1 MIFSTKEGALRL
13 KERVKHIL
21 KNLDAYT
28 AGTLFAITMT
38 LVIMNVFTRYVFNFV
53 LAWSEELAT
62 SCFVYT
68 VFIGAAWCLRTRQHV
83 GVDLLVNRL
92 PVKAREVVHL
102 LTDMVILALNSYI
115 TYLAVLFMRSSKAKT
130 MPIMKISVNYL
141 YTALL
146 LGFGLMAIY
155 SLIHCIEDVKNL
167 AQRNGKEVQ
176 S

>member
-1 MIFSTKEGALRL
+1 M

-21 KNLDAYT
+21 KNLDAYA
-28 AGTLFAITMT
+28 AGALFAVTMT
-38 LVIMNVFTRYVFNFV
+38 LVIMNVFTRYVLNFV
-53 LAWSEELAT
+53 IAWSEEVAT

-83 GVDLLVNRL
+83 GVDLLVDRL
-92 PVKAREVVHL
+92 PGKAREIVHL

-141 YTALL
+141 YAALL
-146 LGFGLMAIY
+146 IGFGLMAIY
-155 SLIHCIEDVKNL
+155 SLAHCVEDVIKMF
-167 AQRNGKEVQ
+167 RGREEVQ

>member
-1 MIFSTKEGALRL
+1 MKDRA
-13 KERVKHIL
+13 KHIL
-21 KNLDAYT
+21 KNLDAYA
-28 AGTLFAITMT
+28 AGALFAVTMV
-38 LVIMNVFTRYVFNFV
+38 LVIVNVFSRYIFNFV
-53 LAWSEELAT
+53 FAWTEEVAT

-92 PVKAREVVHL
+92 PEKAREIVHL
-102 LTDMVILALNSYI
+102 LTDIVILALNCYI

-146 LGFGLMAIY
+146 IGFGLMAIY
-155 SLIHCIEDVKNL
+155 SLVHCIEDVVRM
-167 AQRNGKEVQ
+167 ARPRSEEVQ
-176 S
+176 AG